1 MKKIGNRKFMT
12 LEEFIQKDF
21 KENPQQVDLYLEETI
36 NEYQREK
43 NTKIL
48 VASLRDVVKARG
60 VCYIA
65 QKSGL
70 NRQTIYNALSGKGN
84 PTFNTLTV
92 ILEALGYGFD
102 FKRIETA

>member
-12 LEEFIQKDF
+12 LDEFIQKDF
-21 KENPQQVDLYLEETI
+21 KENPKQVDLYLDETI
-36 NEYQREK
+36 CEYKRDRDI
-43 NTKIL
+43 KIL
-48 VASLRDVVKARG
+48 IASLRDVVKAKG

-65 QKSGL
+65 QKTGL
-70 NRQTIYNALSGKGN
+70 NRQTIYKALSGKGN

-102 FKRIETA
+102 FKKIKTA